1 MIEQVHIISCEHQN
15 YRRAGQLAMLDY
27 FNYKL
32 DMVEVIWGMHRDY
45 HSEEEI
51 VQSFVQMGAKH
62 VANYSKHHPPNHSV
76 RNWSNSVC
84 EVHMRSL
91 VHIVQNQKNTV
102 VLEDDHYLCM
112 DRRALSDK
120 LHGLQKTVDTEIG
133 VIQLQNRGKKAND
146 LPIQPI
152 EGAED
157 FMCGSVR
164 SSHTALFITPYGAE
178 KLLEYLRDPKTPQSI
193 ENALPR
199 LLHDKKW
206 VFSTIEPSHFVFP
219 SRVLC
224 GDCIGMKFTQHPNMK
239 NRLTKE
245 QVERNMSIIEKYK
258 L

>member
-27 FNYKL
+27 FNYNL
-32 DMVEVIWGMHRDY
+32 NIVEVIWGMHRDY

-62 VANYSKHHPPNHSV
+62 VANYSKEFPSNHAL
-76 RNWSNSVC
+76 RQWSLSSW

-91 VHIVQNQKNTV
+91 VHIVENQKKTI
-102 VLEDDHYLCM
+102 VLEDDHYLTM
-112 DRRALSDK
+112 DRQALSEI
-120 LHGLQKTVDTEIG
+120 LHRLQKAIKTEIG
-133 VIQLQNRGKKAND
+133 VVQLQNRGKKLNH
-146 LPIQPI
+146 LPVQPI

-157 FMCGSVR
+157 FMHGSVR

-193 ENALPR
+193 ENGLPR

-224 GDCIGMKFTQHPNMK
+224 GDCIGMKYTQHPEMT
-239 NRLTKE
+239 NRLTE
-245 QVERNMSIIEKYK
+245 ENVQRNMSIIEKYK